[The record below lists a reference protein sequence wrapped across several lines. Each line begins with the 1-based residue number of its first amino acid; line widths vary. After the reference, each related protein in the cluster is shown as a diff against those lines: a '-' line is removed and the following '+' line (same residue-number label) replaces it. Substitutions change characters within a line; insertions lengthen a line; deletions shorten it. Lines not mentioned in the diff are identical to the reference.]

1 MRKWMSVL
9 LALCLIAL
17 SGAGALA
24 APGDAVLVY
33 EGMEGFDE
41 QVQSMAYAD
50 GTLYILGYNS
60 LYTYAD
66 GALTQWQL
74 DTSTVE
80 ATEEDDVYFNLN
92 PSAIV
97 TDGGEI
103 RLLGMERGYDM
114 EAEESLVGGGGL
126 YSISLEEADGIKTAR
141 VELAT
146 ELDFEAMIEDSGD
159 EYAWMNLSMPFA
171 QDGMLVGTTY
181 GMNNIFWFD
190 LESGEYHSFSNENV
204 GMLAPYKDGRVLALQ
219 ADYSSAEPR
228 VELCALDLE
237 SEEVEA
243 LCEMPMDGYSA
254 PSMLLYDAQ
263 ADLLYYVSNGE
274 LWRMPLADPAAAE
287 SVADMPLNYSGQA
300 QPVLTEDGYF
310 IVADYETVVRRNT
323 DPSQRAQTRIVVQDA
338 YADAVDRAYYA
349 FIGANPD
356 VEVVK
361 KTSDEDLIQAMMSQS
376 ASMDI
381 YVLDMSGAEFATLLD
396 RGYAVELGGSEK
408 ITGLVGQMYPAL
420 AEGVSR
426 DGMIYA
432 LPLELYNY
440 GMLGYD
446 MEAFLRLGLS
456 EEDVPTTWDE
466 LLDLL
471 IALPDYMANDED
483 VSMFEPYVTQED
495 ARSTLF
501 SMILDNYLLYIDQPD
516 QEFTLDTPLLRGLL
530 EKLEM
535 VDFEALGLISQDEAG
550 TSFSWSA
557 EPGDFMFATTVNL
570 DVRRY
575 AFDNFTPMLLGF
587 EEGVPGMM
595 SVQVNAA
602 LVNPFSQNVE
612 TAIAFL
618 ETVADNLDE
627 IFRIQTMPGENTPVR
642 SPYYEENME
651 SYEEQLAYL
660 RESLESAEDEETRA
674 TYEQRIAEMEGYMQ
688 EYEEE
693 DSWEVSAASID
704 RYRGYA
710 ENMVVPSNMDDAE
723 FYELRMQ
730 YVDGLIGMDEM
741 ISKIDQ
747 RLTMMR
753 MEGY

>member
-1 MRKWMSVL
+1 MKKWISVL
-9 LALCLIAL
+9 LALCLLAV

-80 ATEEDDVYFNLN
+80 AAEEDDVYFNLN

-103 RLLGMERGYDM
+103 RLLGMEVGYDM

-126 YSISLEEADGIKTAR
+126 YSISLEEVDGIKTAR

-159 EYAWMNLSMPFA
+159 EYTWMNISMPFV

-181 GMNNIFWFD
+181 GVNSIFWFD
-190 LESGEYHSFSNENV
+190 LESGEYHSFSNENL

-219 ADYSSAEPR
+219 VDYNSAEPR

-237 SEEVEA
+237 SEEAEA
-243 LCEMPMDGYSA
+243 LCEMPMAGYSA
-254 PSMLLYDAQ
+254 PNMLLYDAQ

-287 SVADMPLNYSGQA
+287 SVADMPLGYSGQT

-310 IVADYETVVRRNT
+310 IAADYETVVRRNT
-323 DPSQRAQTRIVVQDA
+323 DPSQRAQTRITVQDA
-338 YADAVDRAYYA
+338 YVDAVDRAYYA
-349 FIGANPD
+349 FTGANPD

-408 ITGLVGQMYPAL
+408 ITGLVGQMYPAI
-420 AEGVSR
+420 AEAASR
-426 DGMIYA
+426 DGMVYA
-432 LPLELYNY
+432 LPLEMYNY
-440 GMLGYD
+440 SMMGYD
-446 MEAFLRLGLS
+446 MEAFRRLGLS

-495 ARSTLF
+495 ARESLF

-530 EKLEM
+530 EKLET
-535 VDFEALGLISQDEAG
+535 VDFEALGLIPEDEAEN
-550 TSFSWSA
+550 SFSWNA
-557 EPGDFMFATTVNL
+557 ENGNFMFRTTATI
-570 DVRRY
+570 DVSRY
-575 AFDNFTPMLLGF
+575 AFDNFIPMMLGF
-587 EEGVPGMM
+587 EEGTTGMM
-595 SVQVNAA
+595 SVRVTAA
-602 LVNPFSQNVE
+602 LVNPFSQNPEV
-612 TAIAFL
+612 AISFL

-627 IFRIQTMPGENTPVR
+627 TFRIQAMPSENTPVR
-642 SPYYEENME
+642 SPYYEETME

-674 TYEQRIAEMEGYMQ
+674 ALEQNIAEMESNMQ

-704 RYRGYA
+704 NYRGYA

-741 ISKIDQ
+741 ISKMDQ

>member
-1 MRKWMSVL
+1 MKKWISVL
-9 LALCLIAL
+9 LALCLLAV

-80 ATEEDDVYFNLN
+80 AAEEDDVYFNLN

-103 RLLGMERGYDM
+103 RLMGMEVGYDM
-114 EAEESLVGGGGL
+114 EAGETLTRGGGL

-141 VELAT
+141 MELAT

-159 EYAWMNLSMPFA
+159 EYAWMNISMPFV

-181 GMNNIFWFD
+181 GVNNIFWFD
-190 LESGEYHSFSNENV
+190 LEDGSYHSFSDEYL
-204 GMLAPYKDGRVLALQ
+204 GLLAPYKEGRVLALQ
-219 ADYSSAEPR
+219 VDYNAAEPR
-228 VELCALDLE
+228 VELCALELE
-237 SEEVEA
+237 SEDVEA
-243 LCEMPMDGYSA
+243 LCEMPMESYNA
-254 PSMLLYDAQ
+254 PSMLYYDAQ
-263 ADLLYYVSNGE
+263 ADLLYYVLNGE
-274 LWRMPLADPAAAE
+274 LWRMPLTDPAAAE

-310 IVADYETVVRRNT
+310 IAADYETVVRRNT

-349 FIGANPD
+349 FTGANPD

-381 YVLDMSGAEFATLLD
+381 YVLNMSGAEFATLLD

-408 ITGLVGQMYPAL
+408 ITGLVGQMYPAI
-420 AEGVSR
+420 AEAASR
-426 DGMIYA
+426 DGMVYA
-432 LPLELYNY
+432 LPLEMYNY
-440 GMLGYD
+440 SMMGYD
-446 MEAFLRLGLS
+446 MEAFRRLGLS

-483 VSMFEPYVTQED
+483 VSMFEPNVTQED

-530 EKLEM
+530 EKLET

-550 TSFSWSA
+550 TSFFWSA

-627 IFRIQTMPGENTPVR
+627 IFRIQTMPSENTPVR

-674 TYEQRIAEMEGYMQ
+674 ALEQNIAEMEGYMQ

-693 DSWEVSAASID
+693 VSWEVSAASID
-704 RYRGYA
+704 HYRGYA

-741 ISKIDQ
+741 ISKMDQ

>member
-1 MRKWMSVL
+1 M
-9 LALCLIAL
+9 LALCLLAV

-103 RLLGMERGYDM
+103 RLMGIEVGYDM

-159 EYAWMNLSMPFA
+159 EYTWMNISMPFV

-181 GMNNIFWFD
+181 GVNNIFWFD
-190 LESGEYHSFSNENV
+190 LESGEYHSFSNENL

-219 ADYSSAEPR
+219 VDYNSAEPR

-237 SEEVEA
+237 SEGIEV

-254 PSMLLYDAQ
+254 PSMLYYDAQ
-263 ADLLYYVSNGE
+263 ADRLYYVLNGE
-274 LWRMPLADPAAAE
+274 LWRMPLTDPAAAE
-287 SVADMPLNYSGQA
+287 SVADMPLNYSGQT

-310 IVADYETVVRRNT
+310 IAADYETVVRRNT

-338 YADAVDRAYYA
+338 YADAIDRAYYA
-349 FIGANPD
+349 FTGANPD

-381 YVLDMSGAEFATLLD
+381 YVLVMSGAEFATLLD

-408 ITGLVGQMYPAL
+408 IASLVGQMYPAI
-420 AEGVSR
+420 AEAASR
-426 DGMIYA
+426 DGMVYA
-432 LPLELYNY
+432 LPLEMYNY
-440 GMLGYD
+440 SMMGYD
-446 MEAFLRLGLS
+446 MEAFRRLGLS

-483 VSMFEPYVTQED
+483 VSMFEPYVTQEG
-495 ARSTLF
+495 ARESLF

-535 VDFEALGLISQDEAG
+535 VDFEALGLISRDEAG

-595 SVQVNAA
+595 SVQMSAA

-627 IFRIQTMPGENTPVR
+627 IFRIQTMPSENTPVR

-674 TYEQRIAEMEGYMQ
+674 ALEQNIAEMEGYMQ

-693 DSWEVSAASID
+693 VSWEVSAASID
-704 RYRGYA
+704 HYRGYA

-741 ISKIDQ
+741 ISKMDQ

>member
-1 MRKWMSVL
+1 M
-9 LALCLIAL
+9 LALCLLAV

-80 ATEEDDVYFNLN
+80 AAEEDDVYFNLN

-103 RLLGMERGYDM
+103 RLMGIEVGYDM
-114 EAEESLVGGGGL
+114 EAGETLTQGGGL

-159 EYAWMNLSMPFA
+159 EYTWMNISMPFV

-181 GMNNIFWFD
+181 GVNTIFWFD
-190 LESGEYHSFSNENV
+190 LESGEYHSFSNENL

-219 ADYSSAEPR
+219 VDYNSAEPR

-237 SEEVEA
+237 SEGIEV

-254 PSMLLYDAQ
+254 PSMLYYDAQ
-263 ADLLYYVSNGE
+263 ADRLYYVLNGE
-274 LWRMPLADPAAAE
+274 LWRMPLTDPAAAE
-287 SVADMPLNYSGQA
+287 SVADMPLSYSGQT

-310 IVADYETVVRRNT
+310 IAADYETVVRRNT

-338 YADAVDRAYYA
+338 YADAIDRAYYA
-349 FIGANPD
+349 FTGANPD

-408 ITGLVGQMYPAL
+408 IASLVGQMYPAI
-420 AEGVSR
+420 AEAASR
-426 DGMIYA
+426 DGMVYA
-432 LPLELYNY
+432 LPLEMYNY
-440 GMLGYD
+440 SMMGYD
-446 MEAFLRLGLS
+446 MEAFRRLGLS

-495 ARSTLF
+495 ARESLF

-535 VDFEALGLISQDEAG
+535 VDFEALGLISRDEAG

-602 LVNPFSQNVE
+602 LVNPFSPNVE

-627 IFRIQTMPGENTPVR
+627 IFRIQTMPSENTPVR

-674 TYEQRIAEMEGYMQ
+674 TYEQRIAETEENMR

-693 DSWEVSAASID
+693 SSWDVSAASID
-704 RYRGYA
+704 NYRGYA
-710 ENMVVPSNMDDAE
+710 ENMVVPSNMNDAE

-741 ISKIDQ
+741 ISKMDQ

>member
-1 MRKWMSVL
+1 MKKWISVL
-9 LALCLIAL
+9 LALCLLAV

-66 GALTQWQL
+66 GALTQWEL
-74 DTSTVE
+74 DVSVE
-80 ATEEDDVYFNLN
+80 NEESDVYVNFN
-92 PSAIV
+92 PSALV
-97 TDGGEI
+97 NDGGEI
-103 RLLGMERGYDM
+103 RLLGMERGYDV
-114 EAEESLVGGGGL
+114 EAEESLVEGGGL

-159 EYAWMNLSMPFA
+159 EYTWMNISMPFA

-181 GMNNIFWFD
+181 GVNNIFWFD
-190 LESGEYHSFSNENV
+190 LEDGSYHSFGNEYL
-204 GMLAPYKDGRVLALQ
+204 GLLAPYKDGRVLALQ

-254 PSMLLYDAQ
+254 PSMLYYDAQ

-274 LWRMPLADPAAAE
+274 LWRMPLTDPAAAE

-349 FIGANPD
+349 FTGANPD

-381 YVLDMSGAEFATLLD
+381 YVLNMSGAEFATLLD

-408 ITGLVGQMYPAL
+408 ITGLVGQMYPAI
-420 AEGVSR
+420 AEAASR
-426 DGMIYA
+426 DGMVYA
-432 LPLELYNY
+432 LPLEIYNY
-440 GMLGYD
+440 SMMGYD
-446 MEAFLRLGLS
+446 MEAFRRLGLS

-495 ARSTLF
+495 ARESLF

-530 EKLEM
+530 EKLET
-535 VDFEALGLISQDEAG
+535 VDFEALGLISRDEAG

-557 EPGDFMFATTVNL
+557 EPGDFMFSMTASI
-570 DVRRY
+570 DVY
-575 AFDNFTPMLLGF
+575 NYDNFTPMLLGF

-642 SPYYEENME
+642 SSYYEENME

-674 TYEQRIAEMEGYMQ
+674 TYEQNIAEMEGYMQ

-704 RYRGYA
+704 HYRGYA

>member
-66 GALTQWQL
+66 GALTQWEL
-74 DTSTVE
+74 DVSVE
-80 ATEEDDVYFNLN
+80 NEEGDVYVNFN
-92 PSAIV
+92 PSALV
-97 TDGGEI
+97 NDGGEI
-103 RLLGMERGYDM
+103 RLLGIQNGYDV
-114 EAEESLVGGGGL
+114 EAGENFLYGGGL
-126 YSISLEEADGIKTAR
+126 YSMSLEEVDGIRAVR
-141 VELAT
+141 VELAV
-146 ELDFEAMIEDSGD
+146 ELDFDAMREDLGE
-159 EYAWMNLSMPFA
+159 EYTWMNISMPFA

-190 LESGEYHSFSNENV
+190 LESGEYHSFGNENL

-237 SEEVEA
+237 SEGVEV

-254 PSMLLYDAQ
+254 PSMLYYDAQ

-274 LWRMPLADPAAAE
+274 LWRMPLTDPAAAE
-287 SVADMPLNYSGQA
+287 SVADMPLSYSGQT

-310 IVADYETVVRRNT
+310 IAADYETVVRRNT

-349 FIGANPD
+349 FTGANPD

-408 ITGLVGQMYPAL
+408 IASLVGQMYPAI
-420 AEGVSR
+420 AEAASR
-426 DGMIYA
+426 DGMVYA
-432 LPLELYNY
+432 LPLEMYNY
-440 GMLGYD
+440 SMMGYD
-446 MEAFLRLGLS
+446 MEAFRRLGLS

-495 ARSTLF
+495 ARESLF

-530 EKLEM
+530 EKLET
-535 VDFEALGLISQDEAG
+535 VDFEALGLISRDEAG
-550 TSFSWSA
+550 TSFFWSA

-642 SPYYEENME
+642 SSYYEENME

-674 TYEQRIAEMEGYMQ
+674 ALEQNIAEMEGYMQ

-693 DSWEVSAASID
+693 ASWEVSAASID

-710 ENMVVPSNMDDAE
+710 ENMVVPSNMNDAE

-741 ISKIDQ
+741 ISKMDQ

-753 MEGY
+753 MEGH

>member
-1 MRKWMSVL
+1 MKKWISVL

-159 EYAWMNLSMPFA
+159 EYTWMNISMPFV

-181 GMNNIFWFD
+181 GVNNIFWFD
-190 LESGEYHSFSNENV
+190 LEDGSYHSFGNEYL
-204 GMLAPYKDGRVLALQ
+204 GLLAPYKEGRVLALQ
-219 ADYSSAEPR
+219 ADYNAAEPR
-228 VELCALDLE
+228 VELCALEME
-237 SEEVEA
+237 SESVEV

-254 PSMLLYDAQ
+254 PSMLYYDAQ

-274 LWRMPLADPAAAE
+274 LWRMPLTDPAAAE
-287 SVADMPLNYSGQA
+287 SVADMPLSYSGQT

-310 IVADYETVVRRNT
+310 IAADYETVVRRNT

-349 FIGANPD
+349 FTGANPD

-381 YVLDMSGAEFATLLD
+381 YVLNMSGAEFATLLD

-408 ITGLVGQMYPAL
+408 ITGLVGQMYPAI
-420 AEGVSR
+420 AEAASR
-426 DGMIYA
+426 DGMVYA
-432 LPLELYNY
+432 LPLEMYNY
-440 GMLGYD
+440 SMMGYD
-446 MEAFLRLGLS
+446 MEAFRRLGLS

-483 VSMFEPYVTQED
+483 VSMFEPNVTQED

-530 EKLEM
+530 EKLET

-550 TSFSWSA
+550 TSFFWSA

-674 TYEQRIAEMEGYMQ
+674 ALEQNIAEMEGYMQ

-693 DSWEVSAASID
+693 VSWEVSAASID
-704 RYRGYA
+704 NYRGYA

-741 ISKIDQ
+741 ISKMDQ

>member
-1 MRKWMSVL
+1 MKKWMSVL

-17 SGAGALA
+17 LGAGALA

-80 ATEEDDVYFNLN
+80 ATEEDDVYFNLD

-103 RLLGMERGYDM
+103 RLMGMERGYDV
-114 EAEESLVGGGGL
+114 EAEESLVEGGGL

-159 EYAWMNLSMPFA
+159 EYTWMNISMPFV

-181 GMNNIFWFD
+181 GVNSIFWFD
-190 LESGEYHSFSNENV
+190 LESGEYHSFSNENL

-219 ADYSSAEPR
+219 VDYSSAEPR

-237 SEEVEA
+237 SEGVEV

-254 PSMLLYDAQ
+254 PSMLYYDAQ

-274 LWRMPLADPAAAE
+274 LWRMPLTDPAAAE
-287 SVADMPLNYSGQA
+287 SVADMPLSYSGQT

-310 IVADYETVVRRNT
+310 IAADYETVVRRNT

-349 FIGANPD
+349 FTGANPD

-408 ITGLVGQMYPAL
+408 IASLVGQMYPAI
-420 AEGVSR
+420 AEAASR
-426 DGMIYA
+426 DGMVYA
-432 LPLELYNY
+432 LPLEMYNY
-440 GMLGYD
+440 SMMGYD
-446 MEAFLRLGLS
+446 MEAFRRLGLS

-483 VSMFEPYVTQED
+483 VSIFEPHVTQED
-495 ARSTLF
+495 ARESLF

-535 VDFEALGLISQDEAG
+535 VDFEALGLISRDEAG
-550 TSFSWSA
+550 TNFFWSA
-557 EPGDFMFATTVNL
+557 EPGDFMFTTTVNL

-575 AFDNFTPMLLGF
+575 AFDNFTLMLLGF

-602 LVNPFSQNVE
+602 LVNPFSPNVE

-627 IFRIQTMPGENTPVR
+627 IFRIQTMPSENTPVR

-674 TYEQRIAEMEGYMQ
+674 ALEQNIAEMESNMQ

-693 DSWEVSAASID
+693 DSWDVSAASID
-704 RYRGYA
+704 NYRGYA

-741 ISKIDQ
+741 ISKMDQ

>member
-1 MRKWMSVL
+1 MKKWISVL
-9 LALCLIAL
+9 LALCLLAV

-60 LYTYAD
+60 LYTYVD

-114 EAEESLVGGGGL
+114 EAEESLVRGGGL

-159 EYAWMNLSMPFA
+159 EYAWMNLSMPFV

-181 GMNNIFWFD
+181 GVNNIFWFD
-190 LESGEYHSFSNENV
+190 LEDGSYHSFGNEYL
-204 GMLAPYKDGRVLALQ
+204 GLLAPYKEGRVLALQ
-219 ADYSSAEPR
+219 ADYNAAEPR
-228 VELCALDLE
+228 VELCALELE
-237 SEEVEA
+237 SEGVEV

-254 PSMLLYDAQ
+254 PSMLYYDAQ

-274 LWRMPLADPAAAE
+274 LWRMPLTDPAAAE
-287 SVADMPLNYSGQA
+287 SVADMPLSYSGQT

-310 IVADYETVVRRNT
+310 IAADYETVVRRNT

-349 FIGANPD
+349 FTGANPD

-408 ITGLVGQMYPAL
+408 IASLVGQMYPAI
-420 AEGVSR
+420 AEAASR
-426 DGMIYA
+426 DGMVYA
-432 LPLELYNY
+432 LPLEIYSRTT
-440 GMLGYD
+440 MGYD
-446 MEAFLRLGLS
+446 MEAFQRLGLS

-495 ARSTLF
+495 ARESLF

-530 EKLEM
+530 EKLET
-535 VDFEALGLISQDEAG
+535 VDFEALGLISRDEAG

-557 EPGDFMFATTVNL
+557 EPGDFMFSMTASI
-570 DVRRY
+570 DVY
-575 AFDNFTPMLLGF
+575 NYDNFTPMLLGF

-627 IFRIQTMPGENTPVR
+627 IFRIQTMPSENTPVR

-674 TYEQRIAEMEGYMQ
+674 TYEQNIAEMEGYMQ

-704 RYRGYA
+704 HYRGYA
-710 ENMVVPSNMDDAE
+710 ENMVVPSNMNDAE

>member
-66 GALTQWQL
+66 GALTQWEL
-74 DTSTVE
+74 DVSVE
-80 ATEEDDVYFNLN
+80 NEESDVYVNFN
-92 PSAIV
+92 PSALV
-97 TDGGEI
+97 NDGGEI
-103 RLLGMERGYDM
+103 RLLGIQNGYDV
-114 EAEESLVGGGGL
+114 EAGENFLYGGGL
-126 YSISLEEADGIKTAR
+126 YSMSLEEVDGIRAVR
-141 VELAT
+141 VELAV
-146 ELDFEAMIEDSGD
+146 ELDFDAMREDLGE
-159 EYAWMNLSMPFA
+159 EYVWMSLSMPFA

-181 GMNNIFWFD
+181 GVNNIFWFD
-190 LESGEYHSFSNENV
+190 LESGEYHSFSNENL

-219 ADYSSAEPR
+219 VDYSSAEPR

-237 SEEVEA
+237 SEEAEA
-243 LCEMPMDGYSA
+243 LCEMPMAGYSA
-254 PSMLLYDAQ
+254 PNMLLYDAQ

-287 SVADMPLNYSGQA
+287 SVADMPLGYSGQT

-310 IVADYETVVRRNT
+310 IAADYETVVRRNT
-323 DPSQRAQTRIVVQDA
+323 DPSQRAQTRITVQDA
-338 YADAVDRAYYA
+338 YVDAVDRAYYA
-349 FIGANPD
+349 FTGANPD

-361 KTSDEDLIQAMMSQS
+361 KDVTEDIVQAMMSQS
-376 ASMDI
+376 SDIDI
-381 YVLDMSGAEFATLLD
+381 YVLGMSGAEFATLLD

-471 IALPDYMANDED
+471 IALPDFMANDEG
-483 VSMFEPYVTQED
+483 VSIFEPYVTQDE
-495 ARSTLF
+495 ARDTLF
-501 SMILDNYLLYIDQPD
+501 TMILDDYLLYISQPD
-516 QEFTLDTPLLRGLL
+516 REFTLDTPLLRGLL
-530 EKLEM
+530 EKLET
-535 VDFEALGLISQDEAG
+535 VDFEALGLIPEDEAEN
-550 TSFSWSA
+550 SFSWNA
-557 EPGDFMFATTVNL
+557 ENGNFMFTTTATI
-570 DVRRY
+570 DVSRY
-575 AFDNFTPMLLGF
+575 AFDNFIPMMLGF
-587 EEGVPGMM
+587 EEGTTGMM
-595 SVQVNAA
+595 SVRVTAA
-602 LVNPFSQNVE
+602 LVNPFSQNPEV
-612 TAIAFL
+612 AISFL

-627 IFRIQTMPGENTPVR
+627 TFRIQAMPSENTPVR
-642 SPYYEENME
+642 SSYYEEDIE
-651 SYEEQLAYL
+651 SFETYLADM
-660 RESLESAEDEETRA
+660 RAALESAEDEEMRA
-674 TYEQRIAEMEGYMQ
+674 MLEQSITEMESNMQ

-693 DSWEVSAASID
+693 GSWEVSAASID

-723 FYELRMQ
+723 FYELRIQ
-730 YVDGLIGMDEM
+730 YMDGLIGMDEM

>member
-1 MRKWMSVL
+1 MKKWISVL
-9 LALCLIAL
+9 LALCLLAV

-80 ATEEDDVYFNLN
+80 AAEEDGTFFNLN

-159 EYAWMNLSMPFA
+159 EYAWMNLSMPFV

-181 GMNNIFWFD
+181 GVNNIFWFD
-190 LESGEYHSFSNENV
+190 LEDGSYHSFSNEYL
-204 GMLAPYKDGRVLALQ
+204 GLLAPYKNGRVLALQ

-254 PSMLLYDAQ
+254 PSMLYYDAQ

-274 LWRMPLADPAAAE
+274 LWRMPLTDPAAAE
-287 SVADMPLNYSGQA
+287 SVADMPLSYSGQT

-310 IVADYETVVRRNT
+310 IAADYETVVRRNT

-349 FIGANPD
+349 FTGANPD

-408 ITGLVGQMYPAL
+408 IASLVEQMYPAI
-420 AEGVSR
+420 AEAASR
-426 DGMIYA
+426 DGMVYA
-432 LPLELYNY
+432 LPLEMYNY
-440 GMLGYD
+440 SMMGYD
-446 MEAFLRLGLS
+446 MEAFRRLGLS

-550 TSFSWSA
+550 TSFAWSA

-627 IFRIQTMPGENTPVR
+627 IFRIQTMPSENTPVR

-674 TYEQRIAEMEGYMQ
+674 ALEQNIAEMEGYMQ

-693 DSWEVSAASID
+693 DSWEVAAASID
-704 RYRGYA
+704 HYRGYA

>member
-1 MRKWMSVL
+1 MKKWISVL
-9 LALCLIAL
+9 LALCLLAV

-103 RLLGMERGYDM
+103 RLMGMERGYDM

-159 EYAWMNLSMPFA
+159 EYTWMNISMPFV

-181 GMNNIFWFD
+181 GVNNIFWFD
-190 LESGEYHSFSNENV
+190 LEDGSYHSFGNEYL
-204 GMLAPYKDGRVLALQ
+204 GLLAPYKEGRVLALQ
-219 ADYSSAEPR
+219 ADYNAAEPR
-228 VELCALDLE
+228 VELCALELE
-237 SEEVEA
+237 SEGVEV

-254 PSMLLYDAQ
+254 PSMLYYDAQ

-274 LWRMPLADPAAAE
+274 LWRMPLTDPAAAE
-287 SVADMPLNYSGQA
+287 SVADMPLSYSGQT

-310 IVADYETVVRRNT
+310 IAADYETVVRRNT

-349 FIGANPD
+349 FTGANPD

-408 ITGLVGQMYPAL
+408 IASLVGQMYPAI
-420 AEGVSR
+420 AEAASR
-426 DGMIYA
+426 DGMVYA
-432 LPLELYNY
+432 LPLEIYSRTT
-440 GMLGYD
+440 MGYD
-446 MEAFLRLGLS
+446 MEAFQRLGLS

-495 ARSTLF
+495 ARESLF

-530 EKLEM
+530 EKLET
-535 VDFEALGLISQDEAG
+535 VDFEALGLISRDEAG

-557 EPGDFMFATTVNL
+557 EPGDFMFSMTASI
-570 DVRRY
+570 DVY
-575 AFDNFTPMLLGF
+575 NYDNFTPMLLGF

-642 SPYYEENME
+642 SSYYEENME

-674 TYEQRIAEMEGYMQ
+674 ALEQNIAEMEGYMQ

-710 ENMVVPSNMDDAE
+710 ENMVVPSNMNDAE

-741 ISKIDQ
+741 ISKMDQ

>member
-1 MRKWMSVL
+1 M
-9 LALCLIAL
+9 LALCLLAV

-80 ATEEDDVYFNLN
+80 ATEEDDVYFNLD

-103 RLLGMERGYDM
+103 RLMGMERGYDM

-159 EYAWMNLSMPFA
+159 EYTWMNISMPFV

-181 GMNNIFWFD
+181 GVNKIFWFD
-190 LESGEYHSFSNENV
+190 LESGEYHSFSNENL

-219 ADYSSAEPR
+219 VDYNSAEPR

-237 SEEVEA
+237 SEGIEV

-254 PSMLLYDAQ
+254 PSMLYYDAQ
-263 ADLLYYVSNGE
+263 ADRLYYVLNGE
-274 LWRMPLADPAAAE
+274 LWRMPLTDPAAAE
-287 SVADMPLNYSGQA
+287 SVADMPLSYSGQT

-338 YADAVDRAYYA
+338 YADAIDRAYYA
-349 FIGANPD
+349 FTGANPD

-361 KTSDEDLIQAMMSQS
+361 KDVTEDIVQAMMSQS
-376 ASMDI
+376 SDIDI
-381 YVLDMSGAEFATLLD
+381 YVLGMSGAEFATLLD

-408 ITGLVGQMYPAL
+408 ITGLVGQMYPAI
-420 AEGVSR
+420 AEAASR
-426 DGMIYA
+426 DGMVYA
-432 LPLELYNY
+432 LPLEMYNY
-440 GMLGYD
+440 SMMGYD
-446 MEAFLRLGLS
+446 MEAFRRLGLS

-471 IALPDYMANDED
+471 IALPDFMANDEG
-483 VSMFEPYVTQED
+483 VSIFEPYVTQDE
-495 ARSTLF
+495 ARDTLF
-501 SMILDNYLLYIDQPD
+501 TMILDDYLLYISQPD
-516 QEFTLDTPLLRGLL
+516 REFTLDTPLLRGLL
-530 EKLEM
+530 EKLET
-535 VDFEALGLISQDEAG
+535 VDFEALGLIPEDEAEN
-550 TSFSWSA
+550 SFFWNA
-557 EPGDFMFATTVNL
+557 ENGNFMFTTTATI
-570 DVRRY
+570 DVSRY
-575 AFDNFTPMLLGF
+575 AFDNFIPMMLGF
-587 EEGVPGMM
+587 EEGTTGMM
-595 SVQVNAA
+595 SVRVTAA
-602 LVNPFSQNVE
+602 LVNPFSQNPEV
-612 TAIAFL
+612 AISFL

-627 IFRIQTMPGENTPVR
+627 TFRIQAMPSENTPVR

-674 TYEQRIAEMEGYMQ
+674 TYEQRIAETEENMR

-693 DSWEVSAASID
+693 SSWDVSAASID
-704 RYRGYA
+704 NYRGYA
-710 ENMVVPSNMDDAE
+710 ENMVVPSNMNDAE

-741 ISKIDQ
+741 ISKMDQ

>member
-1 MRKWMSVL
+1 MKKWMSVL

-17 SGAGALA
+17 LGAGALA

-80 ATEEDDVYFNLN
+80 ATEEDDVYFNLD

-103 RLLGMERGYDM
+103 RLMGMERGYDM

-159 EYAWMNLSMPFA
+159 EYTWMNISMPFV

-181 GMNNIFWFD
+181 GVNNIFWFD
-190 LESGEYHSFSNENV
+190 LESGEYHSFSNENL

-219 ADYSSAEPR
+219 VDYNSAEPR

-237 SEEVEA
+237 SEGIEV

-254 PSMLLYDAQ
+254 PSMLYYDAQ
-263 ADLLYYVSNGE
+263 ADRLYYVLNGE
-274 LWRMPLADPAAAE
+274 LWRMPLTDPAAAE
-287 SVADMPLNYSGQA
+287 SVADMPLSYSGQA

-310 IVADYETVVRRNT
+310 IAADYETVVRRNT

-338 YADAVDRAYYA
+338 YAIDRAYYA
-349 FIGANPD
+349 FTGANPD

-408 ITGLVGQMYPAL
+408 IASLVGQMYPAI
-420 AEGVSR
+420 AEAASR
-426 DGMIYA
+426 DGMVYA
-432 LPLELYNY
+432 LPLEMYNY
-440 GMLGYD
+440 SMMGYD
-446 MEAFLRLGLS
+446 MEAFRRLGLS

-483 VSMFEPYVTQED
+483 VSMFEPHVTQED
-495 ARSTLF
+495 ARESLF

-535 VDFEALGLISQDEAG
+535 VDFEALGLISRDEAG
-550 TSFSWSA
+550 TSFFWSA
-557 EPGDFMFATTVNL
+557 EPGDFMFTTTVNL

-602 LVNPFSQNVE
+602 LVNPFSPNVE

-627 IFRIQTMPGENTPVR
+627 IFRIQTMPSENTPVR

-674 TYEQRIAEMEGYMQ
+674 TYEQRIAETEENMR

-693 DSWEVSAASID
+693 SSWDVSAASID
-704 RYRGYA
+704 NYRGYA
-710 ENMVVPSNMDDAE
+710 ENMVVPSNMNDAE

-741 ISKIDQ
+741 ISKMDQ

>member
-1 MRKWMSVL
+1 MKKWISVL
-9 LALCLIAL
+9 LALCLLAV

-80 ATEEDDVYFNLN
+80 AAEEDDVYFNLN

-103 RLLGMERGYDM
+103 RLMGMERGYDM

-159 EYAWMNLSMPFA
+159 EYTWMNISMPFV

-181 GMNNIFWFD
+181 GVNNIFWFD
-190 LESGEYHSFSNENV
+190 LEDGSYHSFGNEYL
-204 GMLAPYKDGRVLALQ
+204 GLLAPYKEGRVLALQ
-219 ADYSSAEPR
+219 ADYNAAEPR
-228 VELCALDLE
+228 VELCALELE
-237 SEEVEA
+237 SEGVEV

-254 PSMLLYDAQ
+254 PSMLYYDAQ

-274 LWRMPLADPAAAE
+274 LWRMPLTDPAAAE
-287 SVADMPLNYSGQA
+287 SVADMPLSYSGQT

-310 IVADYETVVRRNT
+310 IAADYETVVRRNT

-349 FIGANPD
+349 FTGANPD

-408 ITGLVGQMYPAL
+408 IASLVGQMYPAI
-420 AEGVSR
+420 AEAASR
-426 DGMIYA
+426 DGMVYA
-432 LPLELYNY
+432 LPLEIYSRTT
-440 GMLGYD
+440 MGYD
-446 MEAFLRLGLS
+446 MEAFQRLGLS

-495 ARSTLF
+495 ARESLF

-530 EKLEM
+530 EKLET
-535 VDFEALGLISQDEAG
+535 VDFEALGLISRDEAG

-557 EPGDFMFATTVNL
+557 EPGDFMFSMTASI
-570 DVRRY
+570 DVY
-575 AFDNFTPMLLGF
+575 NYDNFTPMLLGF

-602 LVNPFSQNVE
+602 LVNPFSPNVE

-642 SPYYEENME
+642 SSYYEENME

-674 TYEQRIAEMEGYMQ
+674 ALEQNIAEMEGYMQ

-693 DSWEVSAASID
+693 SSWEVSVASID
-704 RYRGYA
+704 NYRGYA
-710 ENMVVPSNMDDAE
+710 ENMVVPSNMNDAE

-741 ISKIDQ
+741 ISKMDQ

>member
-9 LALCLIAL
+9 LALCLLAV

-80 ATEEDDVYFNLN
+80 AAEEDDVYFNLN

-103 RLLGMERGYDM
+103 RLMGIEVGYDM

-159 EYAWMNLSMPFA
+159 EYTWMNISMPFV

-181 GMNNIFWFD
+181 GVNNIFWFD
-190 LESGEYHSFSNENV
+190 LEDGSYHSFSNENL
-204 GMLAPYKDGRVLALQ
+204 GKLAPYKDGRVLALQ
-219 ADYSSAEPR
+219 VDYNSAEPR

-237 SEEVEA
+237 SEGIEV

-254 PSMLLYDAQ
+254 PSMLYYDAQ
-263 ADLLYYVSNGE
+263 ADRLYYVLNGE
-274 LWRMPLADPAAAE
+274 LWRMPLTDPAAAE
-287 SVADMPLNYSGQA
+287 SVADMPLSYSGQT

-310 IVADYETVVRRNT
+310 IAADYETVVRRNT

-338 YADAVDRAYYA
+338 YADAIDRAYYA
-349 FIGANPD
+349 FTGANPD

-408 ITGLVGQMYPAL
+408 IASLVGQMYPAI
-420 AEGVSR
+420 AEAASR
-426 DGMIYA
+426 DGMVYA
-432 LPLELYNY
+432 LPLEMYNY
-440 GMLGYD
+440 SMMGYD
-446 MEAFLRLGLS
+446 MEAFRRLGLS

-483 VSMFEPYVTQED
+483 VSMFEPYVTQEG
-495 ARSTLF
+495 ARESLF

-530 EKLEM
+530 EKLET
-535 VDFEALGLISQDEAG
+535 VDFEALGLISQDEAD
-550 TSFSWSA
+550 TSFAWSA

-602 LVNPFSQNVE
+602 LVNPFSPNVE

-627 IFRIQTMPGENTPVR
+627 IFRIQTMPSENTPVR

-674 TYEQRIAEMEGYMQ
+674 TYEQRIAETEENMR

-693 DSWEVSAASID
+693 SSWDVSAASID
-704 RYRGYA
+704 NYRGYA
-710 ENMVVPSNMDDAE
+710 ENMVVPSNMNDAE

-741 ISKIDQ
+741 ISKMDQ

>member
-1 MRKWMSVL
+1 MKKWISVL
-9 LALCLIAL
+9 LALCLLAV

-159 EYAWMNLSMPFA
+159 EYTWMNISMPFV

-181 GMNNIFWFD
+181 GVNNIFWFD
-190 LESGEYHSFSNENV
+190 LESGEYHSFSNENL

-219 ADYSSAEPR
+219 VDYNSAEPR

-237 SEEVEA
+237 SEGIEV

-254 PSMLLYDAQ
+254 PSMLYYDAQ
-263 ADLLYYVSNGE
+263 ADRLYYVLNGE
-274 LWRMPLADPAAAE
+274 LWRMPLTDPAAAE
-287 SVADMPLNYSGQA
+287 SVADMPLSYSGQT

-310 IVADYETVVRRNT
+310 IAADYETVVRRNT

-338 YADAVDRAYYA
+338 YADAIDRAYYA
-349 FIGANPD
+349 FTGANPD

-408 ITGLVGQMYPAL
+408 IASLVGQMYPAI
-420 AEGVSR
+420 AEAASR
-426 DGMIYA
+426 DGMVYA
-432 LPLELYNY
+432 LPLEMYNY
-440 GMLGYD
+440 SMMGYD
-446 MEAFLRLGLS
+446 MEAFRRLGLS

-495 ARSTLF
+495 ARESLF

-535 VDFEALGLISQDEAG
+535 VDFEALGLISRDEAG

-602 LVNPFSQNVE
+602 LVNPFSPNVE

-627 IFRIQTMPGENTPVR
+627 IFRIQTMPSENTPVR
-642 SPYYEENME
+642 SPYYEETME
-651 SYEEQLAYL
+651 SYEEQMAYL

-674 TYEQRIAEMEGYMQ
+674 TYEQNIAEMEGYMQ

-693 DSWEVSAASID
+693 SSWEVSVASID
-704 RYRGYA
+704 NYRGYA
-710 ENMVVPSNMDDAE
+710 ENMVVPSNMNDAE

-741 ISKIDQ
+741 ISKMDQ

>member
-1 MRKWMSVL
+1 MKKWISVL
-9 LALCLIAL
+9 LALCLLAV

-80 ATEEDDVYFNLN
+80 AAEEDDVYFNLN

-103 RLLGMERGYDM
+103 RLMGIEVGYDM
-114 EAEESLVGGGGL
+114 EAGETLTQGGGL

-159 EYAWMNLSMPFA
+159 EYTWMNISMPFV

-181 GMNNIFWFD
+181 GVNTIFWFD
-190 LESGEYHSFSNENV
+190 LESGEYHSFSNENL

-219 ADYSSAEPR
+219 VDYNSAEPR

-237 SEEVEA
+237 SEGIEV

-254 PSMLLYDAQ
+254 PSMLYYDAQ
-263 ADLLYYVSNGE
+263 ADRLYYVLNGE
-274 LWRMPLADPAAAE
+274 LWRMPLTDPAAAE
-287 SVADMPLNYSGQA
+287 SVADMPLSYSGQT

-310 IVADYETVVRRNT
+310 IAADYETVVRRNT

-338 YADAVDRAYYA
+338 YADAIDRAYYA
-349 FIGANPD
+349 FTGANPD

-408 ITGLVGQMYPAL
+408 IASLVGQMYPAI
-420 AEGVSR
+420 AEAASR
-426 DGMIYA
+426 DGMVYA
-432 LPLELYNY
+432 LPLEMYNY
-440 GMLGYD
+440 SMMGYD
-446 MEAFLRLGLS
+446 MEAFRRLGLS

-495 ARSTLF
+495 ARESLF

-535 VDFEALGLISQDEAG
+535 VDFEALGLISRDEAG

-602 LVNPFSQNVE
+602 LVNPFSPNVE

-627 IFRIQTMPGENTPVR
+627 IFRIQTMPSENTPVR

-674 TYEQRIAEMEGYMQ
+674 TYEQRIAETEENMR

-693 DSWEVSAASID
+693 SSWDVSAASID
-704 RYRGYA
+704 NYRGYA
-710 ENMVVPSNMDDAE
+710 ENMVVPSNMNDAE

-741 ISKIDQ
+741 ISKMDQ

>member
-1 MRKWMSVL
+1 MKKWISVL
-9 LALCLIAL
+9 LALCLLAV

-159 EYAWMNLSMPFA
+159 EYTWMNISMPFV

-181 GMNNIFWFD
+181 GVNNIFWFD
-190 LESGEYHSFSNENV
+190 LESGEYHSFSNENL

-219 ADYSSAEPR
+219 VDYNSAEPR

-237 SEEVEA
+237 SEGIEV

-254 PSMLLYDAQ
+254 PSMLYYDAQ
-263 ADLLYYVSNGE
+263 ADRLYYVLNGE
-274 LWRMPLADPAAAE
+274 LWRMPLTDPAAAE
-287 SVADMPLNYSGQA
+287 SVADMPLSYSGQT

-310 IVADYETVVRRNT
+310 IAADYETVVRRNT

-338 YADAVDRAYYA
+338 YADAIDRAYYA
-349 FIGANPD
+349 FTGANPD

-408 ITGLVGQMYPAL
+408 IASLVGQMYPAI
-420 AEGVSR
+420 AEAASR
-426 DGMIYA
+426 DGMVYA
-432 LPLELYNY
+432 LPLEMYNY
-440 GMLGYD
+440 SMMGYD
-446 MEAFLRLGLS
+446 MEAFRRLGLS

-495 ARSTLF
+495 ARESLF

-535 VDFEALGLISQDEAG
+535 VDFEALGLISRDEAG

-595 SVQVNAA
+595 SVQMSAA
-602 LVNPFSQNVE
+602 LVNPFSPNVE

-627 IFRIQTMPGENTPVR
+627 IFRIQTMPSENTPVR

-693 DSWEVSAASID
+693 SSWDVSAASID
-704 RYRGYA
+704 NYRGYA
-710 ENMVVPSNMDDAE
+710 ENMVVPSNMNDAE

-741 ISKIDQ
+741 ISKMDQ

-753 MEGY
+753 MEGH

>member
-1 MRKWMSVL
+1 MKKWISVL
-9 LALCLIAL
+9 LALCLLAV

-60 LYTYAD
+60 LYTYVD

-114 EAEESLVGGGGL
+114 EAEESLVRGGGL

-159 EYAWMNLSMPFA
+159 EYAWMNLSMPFV

-181 GMNNIFWFD
+181 GVNNIFWFD
-190 LESGEYHSFSNENV
+190 LEDGSYHSFGNEYL
-204 GMLAPYKDGRVLALQ
+204 GLLAPYKEGRVLALQ
-219 ADYSSAEPR
+219 ADYNAAEPR
-228 VELCALDLE
+228 VELCALELE
-237 SEEVEA
+237 SEGVEV

-254 PSMLLYDAQ
+254 PSMLYYDAQ

-274 LWRMPLADPAAAE
+274 LWRMPLTDPAAAE
-287 SVADMPLNYSGQA
+287 SVADMPLSYSGQT

-310 IVADYETVVRRNT
+310 IAADYETVVRRNT

-349 FIGANPD
+349 FTGANPD

-361 KTSDEDLIQAMMSQS
+361 KDVTEDIVQAMMSQS
-376 ASMDI
+376 SDIDI
-381 YVLDMSGAEFATLLD
+381 YVLGMSGAEFATLLD

-426 DGMIYA
+426 DGMVYA
-432 LPLELYNY
+432 LPLEIYSRTT
-440 GMLGYD
+440 MGYD
-446 MEAFLRLGLS
+446 MEAFQRLGLS

-495 ARSTLF
+495 ARESLF

-530 EKLEM
+530 EKLET
-535 VDFEALGLISQDEAG
+535 VDFEALGLISRDEAG

-557 EPGDFMFATTVNL
+557 EPGDFMFSMTASI
-570 DVRRY
+570 DVY
-575 AFDNFTPMLLGF
+575 NYDNFTPMLLGF

-642 SPYYEENME
+642 SSYYEENME

-674 TYEQRIAEMEGYMQ
+674 TYEQNIAEMEGYMQ

-704 RYRGYA
+704 HYRGYA

>member
-1 MRKWMSVL
+1 M
-9 LALCLIAL
+9 LALCLLAV

-80 ATEEDDVYFNLN
+80 ATEEDDVYFNLD

-103 RLLGMERGYDM
+103 RLMGMERGYDM

-159 EYAWMNLSMPFA
+159 EYTWMNISMPFV

-181 GMNNIFWFD
+181 GVNKIFWFD
-190 LESGEYHSFSNENV
+190 LESGEYHSFSNENL

-219 ADYSSAEPR
+219 VDYNSAEPR

-237 SEEVEA
+237 SEGIEV

-254 PSMLLYDAQ
+254 PSMLYYDAQ
-263 ADLLYYVSNGE
+263 ADRLYYVLNGE
-274 LWRMPLADPAAAE
+274 LWRMPLTDPAAAE
-287 SVADMPLNYSGQA
+287 SVADMPLSYSGQT

-338 YADAVDRAYYA
+338 YADAIDRAYYA
-349 FIGANPD
+349 FTGANPD

-408 ITGLVGQMYPAL
+408 IASLVGQMYPAI
-420 AEGVSR
+420 AEAASR
-426 DGMIYA
+426 DGMVYA
-432 LPLELYNY
+432 LPLEMYNY
-440 GMLGYD
+440 SMMGYD
-446 MEAFLRLGLS
+446 MEAFRRLGLS

-471 IALPDYMANDED
+471 IALPDFMANDEG
-483 VSMFEPYVTQED
+483 VSIFEPYVTQDE
-495 ARSTLF
+495 ARDTLF
-501 SMILDNYLLYIDQPD
+501 TMILDDYLLYISQPD
-516 QEFTLDTPLLRGLL
+516 REFTLDTPLLRGLL
-530 EKLEM
+530 EKLET
-535 VDFEALGLISQDEAG
+535 VDFEALGLIPEDEAEN
-550 TSFSWSA
+550 SFFWNA
-557 EPGDFMFATTVNL
+557 ENGNFMFTTTATI
-570 DVRRY
+570 DVSRY
-575 AFDNFTPMLLGF
+575 AFDNFIPMMLGF
-587 EEGVPGMM
+587 EEGTTGMM
-595 SVQVNAA
+595 SVRVTAA
-602 LVNPFSQNVE
+602 LVNPFSQNPEV
-612 TAIAFL
+612 AISFL

-627 IFRIQTMPGENTPVR
+627 TFRIQAMPSENTPVR

-674 TYEQRIAEMEGYMQ
+674 TYEQRIAETEENMR

-693 DSWEVSAASID
+693 SSWDVSAASID

-710 ENMVVPSNMDDAE
+710 ENMVVPSNMNDAE

-741 ISKIDQ
+741 ISKMDQ

>member
-1 MRKWMSVL
+1 M

-103 RLLGMERGYDM
+103 RLMGMERGYDM

-159 EYAWMNLSMPFA
+159 EYAWMNISMPFV

-181 GMNNIFWFD
+181 GVNNIFWFD
-190 LESGEYHSFSNENV
+190 LESGEYHSFSNENL
-204 GMLAPYKDGRVLALQ
+204 GKLAPYKDGRVLALQ
-219 ADYSSAEPR
+219 VDYNSAEPR
-228 VELCALDLE
+228 VELCALELE
-237 SEEVEA
+237 SEGVEV

-254 PSMLLYDAQ
+254 PSMLYYDAQ

-274 LWRMPLADPAAAE
+274 LWRMPLTDPAAAE
-287 SVADMPLNYSGQA
+287 SVADMPLSYSGQT

-310 IVADYETVVRRNT
+310 IAADYETVVRRNT

-349 FIGANPD
+349 FTGANPD

-408 ITGLVGQMYPAL
+408 IASLVGQMYPAI
-420 AEGVSR
+420 AEAASR
-426 DGMIYA
+426 DGMVYA
-432 LPLELYNY
+432 LPLEMYNY
-440 GMLGYD
+440 SMMGYD
-446 MEAFLRLGLS
+446 MEAFRRLGLS

-483 VSMFEPYVTQED
+483 VSMFEPHVTQED
-495 ARSTLF
+495 ARESLF

-535 VDFEALGLISQDEAG
+535 VDFEALGLISRDEAG
-550 TSFSWSA
+550 TSFFWSA

-627 IFRIQTMPGENTPVR
+627 IFRIQTMPSENTPVR

-674 TYEQRIAEMEGYMQ
+674 ALEQNIAEMEGYMQ

-693 DSWEVSAASID
+693 ASWEVSAASID

-710 ENMVVPSNMDDAE
+710 ENMVVPSNMNDAE

-741 ISKIDQ
+741 ISKMDQ

>member
-1 MRKWMSVL
+1 MKKWMSVL

-159 EYAWMNLSMPFA
+159 EYAWMNISMPFV

-181 GMNNIFWFD
+181 GVNNIFWFD
-190 LESGEYHSFSNENV
+190 LEDGSYHSFGNEYL
-204 GMLAPYKDGRVLALQ
+204 GLLAPYKEGRVLALQ
-219 ADYSSAEPR
+219 ADYNAAEPR
-228 VELCALDLE
+228 VELCALEME
-237 SEEVEA
+237 SESVEV

-254 PSMLLYDAQ
+254 PSMLYYDAQ

-274 LWRMPLADPAAAE
+274 LWRMPLTDPAAAE
-287 SVADMPLNYSGQA
+287 SVADMPLSYSGQT

-310 IVADYETVVRRNT
+310 IAADYETVVRRNT

-349 FIGANPD
+349 FTGANPD

-381 YVLDMSGAEFATLLD
+381 YVLNMSGAEFATLLD

-408 ITGLVGQMYPAL
+408 ITGLVGQMYPAI
-420 AEGVSR
+420 AEAASR
-426 DGMIYA
+426 DGMVYA
-432 LPLELYNY
+432 LPLEMYNY
-440 GMLGYD
+440 SMMGYD
-446 MEAFLRLGLS
+446 MEAFRRLGLS

-483 VSMFEPYVTQED
+483 VEHVRAECH
-495 ARSTLF
+495 
-501 SMILDNYLLYIDQPD
+501 
-516 QEFTLDTPLLRGLL
+516 
-530 EKLEM
+530 
-535 VDFEALGLISQDEAG
+535 AG
-550 TSFSWSA
+550 
-557 EPGDFMFATTVNL
+557 
-570 DVRRY
+570 RR
-575 AFDNFTPMLLGF
+575 P
-587 EEGVPGMM
+587 EH
-595 SVQVNAA
+595 
-602 LVNPFSQNVE
+602 
-612 TAIAFL
+612 
-618 ETVADNLDE
+618 
-627 IFRIQTMPGENTPVR
+627 PVL
-642 SPYYEENME
+642 
-651 SYEEQLAYL
+651 Q
-660 RESLESAEDEETRA
+660 
-674 TYEQRIAEMEGYMQ
+674 
-688 EYEEE
+688 
-693 DSWEVSAASID
+693 
-704 RYRGYA
+704 
-710 ENMVVPSNMDDAE
+710 
-723 FYELRMQ
+723 
-730 YVDGLIGMDEM
+730 
-741 ISKIDQ
+741 
-747 RLTMMR
+747 
-753 MEGY
+753 

>member
-1 MRKWMSVL
+1 MKKWISVL
-9 LALCLIAL
+9 LALCLLAV

-66 GALTQWQL
+66 GALTQWEL
-74 DTSTVE
+74 DVSVE
-80 ATEEDDVYFNLN
+80 NEESDVYVNFN
-92 PSAIV
+92 PSALV
-97 TDGGEI
+97 NDGGEI
-103 RLLGMERGYDM
+103 RLLGMERGYDV
-114 EAEESLVGGGGL
+114 EAEESLVEGGGL

-159 EYAWMNLSMPFA
+159 EYTWMNISMPFA

-181 GMNNIFWFD
+181 GVNNIFWFD
-190 LESGEYHSFSNENV
+190 LEDGSYHSFGNEYL
-204 GMLAPYKDGRVLALQ
+204 GLLAPYKDGRVLALQ

-254 PSMLLYDAQ
+254 PSMLYYDAQ

-274 LWRMPLADPAAAE
+274 LWRMPLTDPAAAE

-349 FIGANPD
+349 FTGANPD

-361 KTSDEDLIQAMMSQS
+361 KDVTEDIVQAMMSQS
-376 ASMDI
+376 SDIDI
-381 YVLDMSGAEFATLLD
+381 YVLGMSGAEFATLLD

-426 DGMIYA
+426 DGMVYA
-432 LPLELYNY
+432 LPLEIYSRTT
-440 GMLGYD
+440 MGYD
-446 MEAFLRLGLS
+446 MEAFQRLGLS

-495 ARSTLF
+495 ARESLF

-530 EKLEM
+530 EKLET
-535 VDFEALGLISQDEAG
+535 VDFEALGLISRDEAG

-557 EPGDFMFATTVNL
+557 EPGDFMFSMTASI
-570 DVRRY
+570 DVY
-575 AFDNFTPMLLGF
+575 NYDNFTPMLLGF

-642 SPYYEENME
+642 SSYYEENME

-674 TYEQRIAEMEGYMQ
+674 TYEQNIAEMEGYMQ

-704 RYRGYA
+704 HYRGYA

>member
-159 EYAWMNLSMPFA
+159 EYTWMNISMPFV

-181 GMNNIFWFD
+181 GVNNIFWFD
-190 LESGEYHSFSNENV
+190 LESGEYHSFSNENL

-219 ADYSSAEPR
+219 VDYNSAEPR

-237 SEEVEA
+237 SEGIEV

-254 PSMLLYDAQ
+254 PSMLYYDAQ
-263 ADLLYYVSNGE
+263 ADRLYYVLNGE
-274 LWRMPLADPAAAE
+274 LWRMPLTDPAAAE
-287 SVADMPLNYSGQA
+287 SVADMPLSYSGQT

-310 IVADYETVVRRNT
+310 IAADYETVVRRNT

-349 FIGANPD
+349 FTGANPD

-408 ITGLVGQMYPAL
+408 IASLVGQMYPAI
-420 AEGVSR
+420 AEAASR
-426 DGMIYA
+426 DGMVYA
-432 LPLELYNY
+432 LPLEMYNY
-440 GMLGYD
+440 SMMGYD
-446 MEAFLRLGLS
+446 MEAFRRLGLS

-495 ARSTLF
+495 ARESLF

-535 VDFEALGLISQDEAG
+535 VDFEALGLISRDEAG

-627 IFRIQTMPGENTPVR
+627 IFRIQTMPSENTPVR

-674 TYEQRIAEMEGYMQ
+674 ALEQNIAEMEGYMQ

-704 RYRGYA
+704 HYRGYA
-710 ENMVVPSNMDDAE
+710 ENMVVPSNMNDAE

-741 ISKIDQ
+741 ISKMDQ

-753 MEGY
+753 MEGH